1 MSNPFFRFNATV
13 LPYLTI
19 FFAALYL
26 FFRTNMILWVISV
39 VISAWLSAFLLK
51 VIFRKLRPEGH
62 PVRTI
67 FPAETK
73 YSFPSEHATIFAALG
88 IAGYFVNHIFGIIL
102 LFIAIL
108 IGIGRAGVGVHYKRD
123 IVAGW
128 ALGVIIALVFIH
140 FIHLI

>member
-1 MSNPFFRFNATV
+1 MIFCK
-13 LPYLTI
+13 I
-19 FFAALYL
+19 FFTYLNYKRYNVLQSFYLIDLLY
-26 FFRTNMILWVISV
+26 
-39 VISAWLSAFLLK
+39 SA
-51 VIFRKLRPEGH
+51 IIKL
-62 PVRTI
+62 
-67 FPAETK
+67 TK